1 PAAATDV
8 LVDRHGPASPL
19 RGSDRNR
26 RPPGR
31 SPALASVPENIV
43 GWATRG
49 KVPAAARRCPTP
61 RPRPRTARNAPAAA
75 LARPAGQHYS
85 PPTAPPDRHGRPA
98 MRLRGKR
105 VAYLVEEGFEDLEF
119 WVPLMR
125 LQEEGADVVIVG
137 TGRQPTFRGKHCLQ
151 ATPHTTADRVRAADF
166 DAVVIPG
173 GWAPDKLRRVDA

>member
-1 PAAATDV
+1 
-8 LVDRHGPASPL
+8 
-19 RGSDRNR
+19 
-26 RPPGR
+26 
-31 SPALASVPENIV
+31 
-43 GWATRG
+43 
-49 KVPAAARRCPTP
+49 
-61 RPRPRTARNAPAAA
+61 
-75 LARPAGQHYS
+75 
-85 PPTAPPDRHGRPA
+85 

-173 GWAPDKLRRVDA
+173 GWAPDKLRRVDAVKQLVREAYEQGKVIGAICHAGWVPISAGIVRGHRATGSSAIKDDLENAGATWVDAPAFRDGNIVWGRVVEDIPHFCRELVAAIAAGNE

>member
-1 PAAATDV
+1 
-8 LVDRHGPASPL
+8 
-19 RGSDRNR
+19 
-26 RPPGR
+26 
-31 SPALASVPENIV
+31 
-43 GWATRG
+43 
-49 KVPAAARRCPTP
+49 
-61 RPRPRTARNAPAAA
+61 
-75 LARPAGQHYS
+75 
-85 PPTAPPDRHGRPA
+85 

-173 GWAPDKLRRVDA
+173 GWAPDKLRRVDAVKQLVREAYEQGKIIGAICHAGWVPISAGIVRGHRATGSSAIKDDLENAGATWVDAPAFRDGNIVWGRVVEDIPHFCRELVAAIAGVNA